1 VKNLHLI
8 FALALLAAC
17 ASRPVNIGGNTYMAT
32 KTNGALAFGNADTTA
47 RDLIV
52 QGNEFCAKQ
61 GREFQLVTQNLQPGQ
76 PGRSIARAD
85 ITYKCV
91 DQSHD
96 VQMRPDRGTAELVV
110 R

>member
-1 VKNLHLI
+1 VKNLPFMFLCA
-8 FALALLAAC
+8 FLAAC
-17 ASRPVNIGGNTYMAT
+17 ASRPVGIGGNTYMAT

-47 RDLIV
+47 RDLMV

-61 GREFQLVTQNLQPGQ
+61 GREFQLVTQHLTPGQ
-76 PGRSIARAD
+76 PGVSIARAD

-91 DQSHD
+91 DHSTD